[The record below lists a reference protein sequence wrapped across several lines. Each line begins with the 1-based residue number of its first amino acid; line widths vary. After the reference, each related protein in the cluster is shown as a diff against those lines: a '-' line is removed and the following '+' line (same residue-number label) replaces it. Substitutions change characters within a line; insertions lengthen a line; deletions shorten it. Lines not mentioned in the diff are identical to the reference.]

1 LRDECFCCLDDSTV
15 LSDTYEDEDWSI
27 YRSDMPAPVGEND
40 SAMTTEEEEMDLT
53 VMTTEEEDDE
63 EGPDSDDD
71 RRGRRGRDGPLA
83 NHDWS
88 EQADRVIM
96 TGSDGSMMIMISG
109 ATKLAAASAAT
120 MATMTLW

>member
-1 LRDECFCCLDDSTV
+1 MENTSFTIYKVS
-15 LSDTYEDEDWSI
+15 SDGSAALVQDANTNT
-27 YRSDMPAPVGEND
+27 ND
-40 SAMTTEEEEMDLT
+40 SA
-53 VMTTEEEDDE
+53 MTTEEEDDE

>member
-1 LRDECFCCLDDSTV
+1 MNNMALTNTKHRDYTIYLVS
-15 LSDTYEDEDWSI
+15 SDGSAALVQDANT
-27 YRSDMPAPVGEND
+27 ND